1 MVILNFTVP
10 FALKAIPK
18 GLKKRTMRPVRENPN
33 SVWNRLYQKWN
44 RTRISIE
51 DYCSNNPNPTYIH
64 KKIELQ
70 LWWQQRSR
78 KWHCPHC
85 GIKTIPPKEI
95 EVKVCETCGSINI
108 FPEAHK
114 LADAVLT
121 NMTKRTLGS
130 LTEEEWLADGFD
142 IKSSTYESSRMMGLM
157 WFAQT
162 YKYKIV
168 WDAYNKTYMI
178 PAGLLNLEVFII
190 EWELV

>member
-33 SVWNRLYQKWN
+33 SNWNRLYNKWN
-44 RTRISIE
+44 QTSINVQ
-51 DYCSNNPNPTYIH
+51 DYLDKIDNPQLHH

-70 LWWQQRSR
+70 LWWQQRSSYWICSECKKKR
-78 KWHCPHC
+78 KMSHEERDLYVETFQHVLTPELMKPIACKHCN
-85 GIKTIPPKEI
+85 GLTYEK
-95 EVKVCETCGSINI
+95 
-108 FPEAHK
+108 EAHK

-130 LTEEEWLADGFD
+130 LTEDEWKADGFTCMAD
-142 IKSSTYESSRMMGLM
+142 GFV
-157 WFAQT
+157 WFMNT
-162 YKYKIV
+162 YKITREI
-168 WDAYNKTYMI
+168 AEI
-178 PAGLLNLEVFII
+178 LEVYII